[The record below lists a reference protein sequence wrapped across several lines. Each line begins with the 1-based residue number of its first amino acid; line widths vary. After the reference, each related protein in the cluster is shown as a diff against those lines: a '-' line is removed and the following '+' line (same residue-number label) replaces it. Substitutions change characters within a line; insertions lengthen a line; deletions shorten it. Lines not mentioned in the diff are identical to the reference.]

1 MAQRE
6 SAVVVYAALA
16 GNALIA
22 LTKFGAAAFTG
33 SSAMLSEGIHSLV
46 DTGNQ
51 LLLLYGLNR
60 AKQPANA
67 AHPFGH
73 GLQLYVYSFLVAM
86 IVFGLGACL
95 SVVQGIA
102 KIRAPHPVEH
112 AVVNYVV
119 LGASLVFEG
128 AAWFVAYRHLRAD
141 SGGKSVFAS
150 AALSKD
156 PAVFTVLFEDSAAV
170 AGLVVAFAGLA
181 FAQVLNMP
189 VLDGVASVVIGVI
202 LAVTALL
209 LAREC
214 QSLLTGEAADP
225 AVRADIERIARSDR
239 MVDRVNDVLTMH
251 FGPDDVLVALSLDFA
266 NAASANDVETAV
278 TRIERA
284 IKDAH
289 PEATKVFVEAQSFE
303 AHRRGGEPPA
313 SPAGEPSATRN
324 PNGDV

>member
-16 GNALIA
+16 GNGLIA

-51 LLLLYGLNR
+51 VLLLYGLNR
-60 AKQPANA
+60 AKQPASA
-67 AHPFGH
+67 THPFGY
-73 GLQLYVYSFLVAM
+73 GLQLYVWSFLVAM
-86 IVFGLGACL
+86 MIFGLGACL
-95 SVVQGIA
+95 SIVQGVA
-102 KIRAPHPVEH
+102 KIREPHPIEH
-112 AVVNYVV
+112 AFVNYLV

-128 AAWFVAYRHLRAD
+128 ASWFVAFRHMRAE

-170 AGLVVAFAGLA
+170 AGLVIAFVGLA
-181 FAQVLNMP
+181 LAQLLGLP
-189 VLDGVASVVIGVI
+189 VLDGVASVVIGVV
-202 LAVTALL
+202 LALTALL

-225 AVRADIERIARSDR
+225 VVRADIERIARSDR
-239 MVDRVNDVLTMH
+239 MVSGVNDVLTMH
-251 FGPDDVLVALSLDFA
+251 FGPDDVLVALSLDFV
-266 NAASANDVETAV
+266 NAASAGDVETAV

-284 IKDAH
+284 IKAAH

-303 AHRRGGEPPA
+303 AHRR
-313 SPAGEPSATRN
+313 AGEPAAE
-324 PNGDV
+324 PPGADPPGVA